1 MDISEVDLDG
11 GTFKFTIPYHWIS
24 WIVWVIGLILTLLGI
39 VATLGGNG
47 IGTLLLSAV
56 GCLMMAFASPGSL
69 EGQMKKVRENAIDPA
84 ELSKLRQGLTIDQ
97 LALYSNL
104 PMSQQMTLMT
114 GFYLFLNPPHGIML
128 IHTVSRDGT
137 AIRAP
142 NSRRYSKTSN
152 YDVVYYF
159 SLHHYLLYLLLL
171 ALREL
176 WHLMIQIQLFQQWS

>member
-39 VATLGGNG
+39 VATLGGNE

-84 ELSKLRQGLTIDQ
+84 ELEAKAQR
-97 LALYSNL
+97 
-104 PMSQQMTLMT
+104 
-114 GFYLFLNPPHGIML
+114 
-128 IHTVSRDGT
+128 
-137 AIRAP
+137 
-142 NSRRYSKTSN
+142 
-152 YDVVYYF
+152 VV
-159 SLHHYLLYLLLL
+159 
-171 ALREL
+171 
-176 WHLMIQIQLFQQWS
+176 